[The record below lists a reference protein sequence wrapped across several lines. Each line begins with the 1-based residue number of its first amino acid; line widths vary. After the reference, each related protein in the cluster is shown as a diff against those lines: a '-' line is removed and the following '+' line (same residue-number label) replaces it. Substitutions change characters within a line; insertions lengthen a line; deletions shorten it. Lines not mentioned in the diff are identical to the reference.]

1 MADVRDVKKACMHY
15 STTPTPQNGRTPYT
29 ELQELVLRIA
39 EGEGARTHAYIIQM
53 SAWRRGGRGRE
64 RETDTAD
71 AAM

>member
-29 ELQELVLRIA
+29 QPQEFGPANGR
-39 EGEGARTHAYIIQM
+39 
-53 SAWRRGGRGRE
+53 RRGGKNACIHYSNELLAARRERE